1 MDLLYKKKEENKNG
15 VRVQPYRPPLLGT
28 PQYHS
33 SSYHY
38 YYVSKHHDKLLGVS
52 PPHQ

>member
-15 VRVQPYRPPLLGT
+15 VRVQPYRPPLIGNTSIALILL
-28 PQYHS
+28 S
-33 SSYHY
+33 LLLCF
-38 YYVSKHHDKLLGVS
+38 KHHNKLLGVS